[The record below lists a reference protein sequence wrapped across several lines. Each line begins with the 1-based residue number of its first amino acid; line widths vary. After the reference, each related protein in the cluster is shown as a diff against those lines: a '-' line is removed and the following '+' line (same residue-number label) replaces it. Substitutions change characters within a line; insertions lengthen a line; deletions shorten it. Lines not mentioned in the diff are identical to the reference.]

1 MTVVYQTLSDQILIS
16 HYDPTRWPN
25 VSPAHLNLELSS
37 SKCCHSMNYVRP
49 NLSNVRLKGR
59 FERTDV
65 LWMKKNCFEHCRLW
79 YTTQEIVH
87 RNSSL
92 VTEVILQWTA
102 SFTALAK
109 PRRYRCWIKAVS
121 DGLSTCIEGA
131 VCCAERQWWLLRMLQ
146 PSLGSLNLFTKLSW
160 SPTCKTIYLRCS
172 NVEYTCSSIVILHRG
187 SSWVLV
193 FSLTTGL

>member
-1 MTVVYQTLSDQILIS
+1 MTVVYQTLSDQIFEHVRPVS
-16 HYDPTRWPN
+16 RCDRTRWPN
-25 VSPAHLNLELSS
+25 ISPALLNLELCS

-49 NLSNVRLKGR
+49 NLSNVRPKGR

-92 VTEVILQWTA
+92 VTEIILQWTA

-121 DGLSTCIEGA
+121 DGLLTCIGGA
-131 VCCAERQWWLLRMLQ
+131 VCCAERQWWLLCY
-146 PSLGSLNLFTKLSW
+146 SLLWNPLTCLLSFHDLSPAKLFTSDVQMLNALVHQS
-160 SPTCKTIYLRCS
+160 LFF
-172 NVEYTCSSIVILHRG
+172 IV
-187 SSWVLV
+187 VLPEC
-193 FSLTTGL
+193 